1 MLPNLGGLSLR
12 CAPAS
17 TRAPA
22 MGIAGG
28 SRAHESTSGAPQSPK
43 PAPKPKK
50 QKVDP
55 NEPSAEEK
63 RAAYAARN
71 AKAEHD
77 ERIREA
83 EQALKEAEA
92 AHFEVI
98 EKLKLNLLE
107 GVEDDELNAQVE
119 AAEAK
124 ANELRAEL
132 KALKEAPAPV
142 EVEPER
148 MPHQTEAQK
157 RIHDLQ
163 QKQANEGLAPEEQE
177 ELDEL
182 RGTLKKQRLDAKKD
196 YHEYLALERARM
208 KLENRRKALDDPK
221 HWRKHLKGQ
230 GESQVSKGE
239 EKWWETIG
247 KHMAAQKAERA
258 YEARLE
264 ALAAAMGRPAPPAP
278 RPPPRRIAWRTSLVE
293 PRDVVNDLN
302 RQLEELGL
310 LEVEQLKRAHAE
322 REARLAPVRVQ
333 LKRNDEAEAEAAKE
347 AAAQAARDA
356 KAKKASKRSKDQ
368 AAQAASQKKAIAQ
381 DAQAAQARRAALAR
395 QDAEAHAARG
405 ASGSV

>member
-22 MGIAGG
+22 MRIAGG

-83 EQALKEAEA
+83 EQALAQAKVVYYEA
-92 AHFEVI
+92 I
-98 EKLKLNLLE
+98 GKLSQNA

-119 AAEAK
+119 KAEAK
-124 ANELRAEL
+124 VNELEAEL
-132 KALKEAPAPV
+132 EALKEAPAPV

-148 MPHQTEAQK
+148 MVHQTEAQK
-157 RIHDLQ
+157 RLHDLQ
-163 QKQANEGLAPEEQE
+163 QKQANEGLAPGEEE

-182 RGTLKKQRLDAKKD
+182 RGTLKKQRLDAEKQNQ
-196 YHEYLALERARM
+196 EIAARERARM

-264 ALAAAMGRPAPPAP
+264 ALAAAMGREAPPAP
-278 RPPPRRIAWRTSLVE
+278 RPTPRRIAWRPSLVQE
-293 PRDVVNDLN
+293 RDVVNDLN

-310 LEVEQLKRAHAE
+310 LEVEELQRAHAD
-322 REARLAPVRVQ
+322 REARLAPVRVE

-368 AAQAASQKKAIAQ
+368 AAQAASQKKAVAQ

-395 QDAEAHAARG
+395 QDAEAYAARG